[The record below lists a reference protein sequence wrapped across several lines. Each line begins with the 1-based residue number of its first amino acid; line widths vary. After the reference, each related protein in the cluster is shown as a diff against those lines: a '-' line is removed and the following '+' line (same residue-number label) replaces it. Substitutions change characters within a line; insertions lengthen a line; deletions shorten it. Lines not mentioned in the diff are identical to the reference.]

1 MEMNVLPELLTVL
14 EQNYQSNTAI
24 PILYVIGYLLAGDDD
39 VTQYCLDLN
48 VIYHLKTTLNQTE
61 NNNQII
67 NILWCFSNIAGGTE
81 EQISVNLICD

>member
-1 MEMNVLPELLTVL
+1 MNVLPELLIL
-14 EQNYQSNTAI
+14 MKEDYQSKTTI
-24 PILYVIGYLLAGDDD
+24 PILIVIGNLLAGSNDIA
-39 VTQYCLDLN
+39 QYCLDLN

-81 EQISVNLICD
+81 EQASVNLIYN